1 MAKKKRKAAAEPAV
15 DDRRGARKAS
25 PKILIA
31 VAVVAAVAIV
41 GIVVGV
47 KGGSSETTTTA
58 AAPTGGSGPAAPT
71 AEPLTQAADVEKLY
85 DGIPQQ
91 GNQLGDP
98 DAPVA
103 MIEYVDIQCP
113 YCAQFEAEA
122 VPPLVEKYVRTG
134 KVFLETRPIAGLGVE
149 SQQGRLAMVAAG
161 LQGKFFQLAH
171 LLYLNQGAENSGW
184 LDDEMLRRAAASIE
198 GLDTAQFLQDM
209 QSSTAA
215 RQGGVFDQQ
224 ARAAAIQVTP
234 TIYVGKNGGELQ
246 PVAPAFPGDDA
257 TIAKAIEAALSS

>member
-1 MAKKKRKAAAEPAV
+1 MADQEGKS
-15 DDRRGARKAS
+15 RRSARKAS
-25 PKILIA
+25 PKVLIA
-31 VAVVAAVAIV
+31 VAAVAAVAIV
-41 GIVVGV
+41 GIVFGV
-47 KGGSSETTTTA
+47 KGGSSESTTTTES
-58 AAPTGGSGPAAPT
+58 TGTSGATPAVQ
-71 AEPLTQAADVEKLY
+71 PLPHSQEVAKLY

-113 YCAQFEAEA
+113 YCAQFENEA
-122 VPPLVEKYVRTG
+122 MPPLIKKYIADGT
-134 KVFLETRPIAGLGVE
+134 VFLESRPIASLGAE
-149 SQQGRLAMVAAG
+149 SQRGRLAMVAAG
-161 LQGKFFQLAH
+161 LQGKYFQLAH

-184 LDDEMLRRAAASIE
+184 LTNETIRRAAAGID
-198 GLDTAQFLQDM
+198 GLDTEQLLQDM
-209 QSSTAA
+209 NSATAV
-215 RQGGVFDQQ
+215 RQGGVFDNQ

-234 TIYVGKNGGELQ
+234 TIYVGKNGGSLQ

>member
-1 MAKKKRKAAAEPAV
+1 MAKKKRKSAATEPAV
-15 DDRRGARKAS
+15 DDRRAARKAS

-31 VAVVAAVAIV
+31 VAAVAAVAIA
-41 GIVVGV
+41 GVVFGV
-47 KGGSSETTTTA
+47 KGGSSETKTTTEA
-58 AAPTGGSGPAAPT
+58 TGGSGAAPT
-71 AEPLTQAADVEKLY
+71 AQPLTQAAEVEKLY

-122 VPPLVEKYVRTG
+122 VPPLVEKYVRNG
-134 KVFLETRPIAGLGVE
+134 KVFRETRPIAGLGPE

-184 LDDEMLRRAAASIE
+184 LDDKMLRRAAASIE
-198 GLDTAQFLQDM
+198 GLDSTQFFEDM
-209 QSSTAA
+209 QSSTAV

-234 TIYVGKNGGELQ
+234 TIYVGKNGGTLQ

-257 TIAKAIEAALSS
+257 TIARAIEAALSS